1 MPNEPGDSWFSS
13 KHVLAWPRI
22 YGMGGRVLNEL

>member
-22 YGMGGRVLNEL
+22 YGMGGRVTE

>member
-22 YGMGGRVLNEL
+22 YNKGGRVTE